1 MSTWKIPAGARR
13 PGKEGETMAI
23 QLSSFLLGAG
33 AVLVLPVTA
42 RILRPLLVEVVA
54 AGMSVA
60 DEASRV
66 IAEQV
71 EVIEDIAA
79 EARAKREA
87 AAVAALAIEDEE
99 MVEAVGEQDGEEMSR
114 RARPRRREAGGGR
127 RAS

>member
-1 MSTWKIPAGARR
+1 
-13 PGKEGETMAI
+13 MAI

-42 RILRPLLVEVVA
+42 RILRPLLVEVFA

-99 MVEAVGEQDGEEMSR
+99 MAEAVGEQDGEEMSR